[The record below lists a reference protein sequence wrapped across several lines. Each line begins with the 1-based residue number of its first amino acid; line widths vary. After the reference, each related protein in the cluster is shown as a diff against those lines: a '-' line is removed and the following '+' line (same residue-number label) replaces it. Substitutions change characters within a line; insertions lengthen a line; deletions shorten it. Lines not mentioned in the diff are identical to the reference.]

1 MNIHSGEILSFVSL
15 PDFDLNERKQ
25 IKDKNYI
32 NRVSKGSY
40 ELGSVFKPFTFA
52 AALDMELIEPSTE
65 FLDLPKSI
73 NVRISN

>member
-32 NRVSKGSY
+32 NRVSK
-40 ELGSVFKPFTFA
+40 
-52 AALDMELIEPSTE
+52 
-65 FLDLPKSI
+65 DLMNWDLYLNLLLLRCTRYGI
-73 NVRISN
+73 N